1 MYNKRDSLYR
11 DDRHFNLKLLT
22 LTSANPTECGQDER
36 NGKMLMHNEHSL
48 LSLLKGEKGVIQGR
62 VSDFLSNCQKND
74 FSSQDSVWPSFD
86 ANQINVRA
94 KNLNLS
100 QIRDFFSEW
109 CLHEEDVGG
118 GRHVY
123 NGVKSKR
130 MCLVMDCVIP
140 HDFTLRGGG
149 PRLNDAIKYNISL
162 QDFVIREKKI
172 SERNSLEVFY
182 NIVKVVENLHNR
194 HVVHR
199 DLKVVVFLVT
209 HS

>member
-1 MYNKRDSLYR
+1 MVRFPAKYSDENRMQ
-11 DDRHFNLKLLT
+11 
-22 LTSANPTECGQDER
+22 GQT
-36 NGKMLMHNEHSL
+36 
-48 LSLLKGEKGVIQGR
+48 
-62 VSDFLSNCQKND
+62 
-74 FSSQDSVWPSFD
+74 
-86 ANQINVRA
+86 
-94 KNLNLS
+94 NLNLS

-162 QDFVIREKKI
+162 QDFVIREKRI

-199 DLKVVVFLVT
+199 DLKVVVFLET
-209 HS
+209 S

>member
-1 MYNKRDSLYR
+1 M
-11 DDRHFNLKLLT
+11 
-22 LTSANPTECGQDER
+22 NPE
-36 NGKMLMHNEHSL
+36 
-48 LSLLKGEKGVIQGR
+48 
-62 VSDFLSNCQKND
+62 
-74 FSSQDSVWPSFD
+74 SQ
-86 ANQINVRA
+86 
-94 KNLNLS
+94 

-109 CLHEEDVGG
+109 CLHEEDVGA

-140 HDFTLRGGG
+140 HDFTMRAAGCGTA
-149 PRLNDAIKYNISL
+149 PANAAIKYNISL

-199 DLKVVVFLVT
+199 DLKVSV
-209 HS
+209 

>member
-1 MYNKRDSLYR
+1 MQGQLN
-11 DDRHFNLKLLT
+11 LT
-22 LTSANPTECGQDER
+22 LP
-36 NGKMLMHNEHSL
+36 
-48 LSLLKGEKGVIQGR
+48 
-62 VSDFLSNCQKND
+62 
-74 FSSQDSVWPSFD
+74 
-86 ANQINVRA
+86 
-94 KNLNLS
+94 

-140 HDFTLRGGG
+140 HDFTLRGAGG
-149 PRLNDAIKYNISL
+149 GGGGSPPRPNDAIKYNISL
-162 QDFVIREKKI
+162 QDFVIREKRI

-182 NIVKVVENLHNR
+182 NIVRVVENLHNR

-199 DLKVVVFLVT
+199 DLKV
-209 HS
+209 